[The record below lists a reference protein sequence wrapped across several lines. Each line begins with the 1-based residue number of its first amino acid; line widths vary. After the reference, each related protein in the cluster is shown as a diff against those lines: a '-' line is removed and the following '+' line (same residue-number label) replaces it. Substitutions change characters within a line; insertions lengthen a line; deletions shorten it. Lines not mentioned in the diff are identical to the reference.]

1 MCIGDHFVV
10 KATKNVDCL
19 KTKKH
24 QSLMLLQTKS
34 CAYTAFTVQG
44 KGQFQWVTSPMGL
57 LKCPLSFQRLIEI
70 VVHGLQ
76 SAIVYMDDLLVH

>member
-19 KTKKH
+19 KTKEH
-24 QSLMLLQTKS
+24 QPKS
-34 CAYTAFTVQG
+34 CAYTTFTVLG

-57 LKCPLSFQRLIEI
+57 LKCPLSFQRLIEM